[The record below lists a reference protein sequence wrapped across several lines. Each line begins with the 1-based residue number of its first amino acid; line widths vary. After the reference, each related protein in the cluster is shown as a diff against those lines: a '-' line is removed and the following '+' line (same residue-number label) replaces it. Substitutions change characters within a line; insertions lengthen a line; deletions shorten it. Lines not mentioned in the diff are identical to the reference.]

1 MRTTHTH
8 IVPPTVTTSAI
19 DTTTDACFAGAA
31 EVGVVV
37 VLGVVTFV
45 ERRERV
51 DGAVV
56 E

>member
-8 IVPPTVTTSAI
+8 IVPPAVTTSAI
-19 DTTTDACFAGAA
+19 DTTTDASFTGTT
-31 EVGVVV
+31 EVGVVG

-45 ERRERV
+45 ERREGV